1 MSEENVEIVR
11 LAYDYVSTDRD
22 AASVLEI
29 YDPEVEWDVS
39 QAPARHLLG
48 EPYVFR
54 GHDGLK
60 NFFQTWYEAWAEVKP
75 DLEELRDLG
84 DQVIAIETTRGRGR
98 TSGLDVELPHAS
110 VWTVRKGKITRVQWF
125 ATREEALEAAGLSE

>member
-11 LAYDYVSTDRD
+11 LAYDYVSTGRD
-22 AASVLEI
+22 AATVLEI
-29 YDPEVEWDVS
+29 YDPEVEWDIS

-48 EPYVFR
+48 EPHVFR
-54 GHDGLK
+54 GHDGLRK
-60 NFFQTWYEAWAEVKP
+60 FFQAWYEAWAEVKP
-75 DLEELRDLG
+75 DLEELRDVG

-98 TSGLDVELPHAS
+98 TSGLDVEITHAS